1 MGDLRYIDAG
11 VDIDAGNRAVQMIK
25 RAVSSTQTSQAIGDL
40 GRFAGVFPMPGG
52 FNEPILVASTD
63 SVGTKVKIA
72 IATGR
77 HRGIGIDLVN
87 HCVNDIATSGADPLF
102 FLDYFATG
110 NLKPELLAEI
120 VEGVAEAC
128 RAAGAALIGG
138 ETAEMPGVYALG
150 DYDIAGFIVGVVE
163 RQNLVEESRV
173 EEGDVLV
180 GLPSSG
186 LHTNGFS
193 LVRYLF
199 KEDQLSAPQAGLDR
213 PLADELLEPHR
224 SYLAELKIA
233 RAAVDLLGVAHITG
247 GGLIEN
253 VPRCLPEGLGAQIEA
268 AAWQRPKI
276 FRLIESKGVR
286 EDEMWRTFNMGI
298 GMVLVVRPADS
309 AELLRALDGSDAA
322 VIGRVVRQAGPE
334 RTQIIS

>member
-25 RAVSSTQTSQAIGDL
+25 RAVLSTQTTAAIGDL
-40 GRFAGVFPMPGG
+40 GRFAGMFALPTG
-52 FNEPILVASTD
+52 FKEPVMVASTD
-63 SVGTKVKIA
+63 SVGTKVKVA

-87 HCVNDIATSGADPLF
+87 HCVNDIATSGAEPLF

-110 NLKPELLAEI
+110 KLRPELLAEI
-120 VEGVAEAC
+120 VDGIAEAC
-128 RAAGAALIGG
+128 RDAGCALIGG

-150 DYDIAGFIVGVVE
+150 DYDIAGFIVGIVE
-163 RQNLVEESRV
+163 RAEVIEQSKVR
-173 EEGDVLV
+173 EGDVLV

-199 KEDQLSAPQAGLDR
+199 KEEQLSAPQPGLDR

-224 SYLAELKIA
+224 SYLGQLRLA
-233 RAAVDLLGVAHITG
+233 RGAVDLLGVAHITG
-247 GGLIEN
+247 GGLLEN
-253 VPRCLPEGLGAQIEA
+253 VPRALPDGLGAEIGASTWE
-268 AAWQRPKI
+268 RPKI
-276 FRLIESKGVR
+276 FRLIESRGVH

-298 GMVLVVRPADS
+298 GMVLVVRPDQA
-309 AELLRALDGSDAA
+309 AELLRALDGSGPV
-322 VIGRVVRQAGPE
+322 VIGKVVKQAGPE
-334 RTQIIS
+334 RVLIV

>member
-1 MGDLRYIDAG
+1 
-11 VDIDAGNRAVQMIK
+11 MIK
-25 RAVSSTQTSQAIGDL
+25 RAVRSTHTSQAISDL
-40 GRFAGVFPMPGG
+40 GRFAGAFALPAG
-52 FNEPILVASTD
+52 FKEPVMVASTD
-63 SVGTKVKIA
+63 SVGTKVKVA

-87 HCVNDIATSGADPLF
+87 HCINDIATSGAEPLF

-110 NLKPELLAEI
+110 KLRPQLLAEI
-120 VEGVAEAC
+120 VDGVAEAC
-128 RAAGAALIGG
+128 REAGTALIGG

-150 DYDIAGFIVGVVE
+150 DYDIAGFIVGIVE
-163 RQNLVEESRV
+163 RENLIEQSQVSA
-173 EEGDVLV
+173 GDLLV

-199 KEDQLSAPQAGLDR
+199 KEEQLNAPMHGLDR
-213 PLADELLEPHR
+213 SLAETLLEPHR
-224 SYLAELKIA
+224 SYLAPLRLA
-233 RAAVDLLGVAHITG
+233 RGAVDLLGVAHITG

-253 VPRCLPEGLGAQIEA
+253 VPRCLPDGLGAEIDASTWEL
-268 AAWQRPKI
+268 PPI

-298 GMVLVVRPADS
+298 GMVLVVRPDQAP
-309 AELLRALDGSDAA
+309 ELLRALDGSGPV
-322 VIGRVVRQAGPE
+322 VIGRVVAESGPE
-334 RTQIIS
+334 RVRIV